1 MKIKILQKAILFT
14 YILFMLSSVFIFYKA
29 YQKSRI
35 LENKV
40 EQVLELK
47 EIKSGTLE
55 SIEERMSEQTFII
68 LTATMV
74 FLLALFLFNRREY
87 LFSNMI
93 LEENSLN
100 QLLDDIE
107 NCPIQKSNFDKF
119 NLMLKKKNNA
129 EIYTLMSEMI
139 HELQDSKE
147 LADQANKTKTL
158 FLANMSH
165 EIRTPLNG
173 IIGFTKF
180 LKSTALDGEQGEFVQ
195 IIRRSSEDLLSIVN
209 DILDISKIENGEV
222 ELEELLFNPMEEFE
236 NVIESYAAN
245 ASKKNIDFSLWID
258 PSLSSMMLRS
268 DPVKIKQVLINLI
281 SNAVKF
287 TDDGGTIDVIIEKA
301 NKSEGE
307 VEVKFAVK
315 DTGIGISDKNKEK
328 VFDAFIQADS
338 STNRKYGGTGLG
350 LTISV
355 QLVDLLGGYL
365 TLDSKLGEGSTF
377 QFVLRLPKQ
386 DIKKE
391 HKREEGHVAVYSPK
405 SVQSK
410 DSDDYLER
418 YLNFFNHLETKRFKT
433 LNECLS
439 GATSKLDI
447 LYLHYHE
454 FNQKEVDE
462 ILNQYKGETQIV
474 FVTKLNH
481 RHAIQPIVNR
491 VSHVMYEPMTFSKV
505 EKSFYN
511 SLELVEKDDNRKDNK
526 VIDVVE
532 VKRAL
537 PSPTKKKRKKSGG
550 KGITFDGLHALIVE
564 DNPINR
570 KMLQY
575 TLKNMGISSECAN
588 DGKEGVDRYIEKHG
602 TYDVVFMDIQ
612 MPVLNGIEATKK
624 IIEYEQERGM
634 VHTPI
639 IAVTANALKGDR
651 EKFME
656 EGLDEYVSKPINV
669 DRLVDAL
676 KKFVST
682 TEEIELDKMKNEKD
696 ILLYKQTAVE
706 ANIVSAMLKRLN
718 YSVDV
723 VSDIDM
729 INKKLESQEYKFI
742 LLDRIEN
749 SIMEREIIEKI
760 KSKNVLSLLFVEDRQ
775 KVEYKDRDKFMFIV
789 NKVLGFTEMR
799 EQLEEMI
806 ELDKAS

>member
-1 MKIKILQKAILFT
+1 MKIKHLQKAILLT
-14 YILFMLSSVFIFYKA
+14 YILFMLSSAFIFFKA

-40 EQVLELK
+40 EQ
-47 EIKSGTLE
+47 ILE
-55 SIEERMSEQTFII
+55 SKDMSGLENIEERMSEQKFII
-68 LTATMV
+68 LTASIV
-74 FLLALFLFNRREY
+74 FLLALFLLNRREY
-87 LFSNMI
+87 LFSNMT

-119 NLMLKKKNNA
+119 NLMLKRKNNA

-139 HELQDSKE
+139 HELQESKE
-147 LADQANKTKTL
+147 SADQANKTKTL

-180 LKSTALDGEQGEFVQ
+180 LKSTSLDGEQDEFVQ

-245 ASKKNIDFSLWID
+245 ASKKDIDFSLWID

-268 DPVKIKQVLINLI
+268 DPLKIKQVLINLI

-287 TDDGGTIDVIIEKA
+287 TNKGGTIDVIIEKV
-301 NKSEGE
+301 NRSEDR

-365 TLDSKLGEGSTF
+365 TLESKLGEGSTF
-377 QFVLRLPKQ
+377 QFILELPKQ
-386 DIKKE
+386 DIKRE
-391 HKREEGHVAVYSPK
+391 VKREEMQVAIYSPQ
-405 SVQSK
+405 SVHVK
-410 DSDDYLER
+410 DSDHYLES
-418 YLNFFNHLETKRFKT
+418 YLNFFNPLETKRFRT
-433 LNECLS
+433 LKEVLS
-439 GATSKLDI
+439 SPASTLDI

-454 FNQKEVDE
+454 FNQKELEE
-462 ILNQYKGETQIV
+462 IIEHYKQDTEIV

-481 RHAIQPIVNR
+481 RHSIEPIIDS

-511 SLELVEKDDNRKDNK
+511 SMKLVKEMKRDNP
-526 VIDVVE
+526 IDVIAVNKASTPMKE
-532 VKRAL
+532 KREE
-537 PSPTKKKRKKSGG
+537 KS
-550 KGITFDGLHALIVE
+550 KPFDGLHALIVE

-588 DGKEGVDRYIEKHG
+588 NGQEGVDIYRENQG
-602 TYDVVFMDIQ
+602 SYDVVFMDIQ
-612 MPVLNGIEATKK
+612 MPILNGVEATKK
-624 IIEYEQERGM
+624 IIEYEQEKSIA
-634 VHTPI
+634 HTPI

-651 EKFME
+651 EKFMR

-669 DRLVDAL
+669 DRLVEAL
-676 KKFVST
+676 KFSLST
-682 TEEIELDKMKNEKD
+682 KEEKD
-696 ILLYKQTAVE
+696 ILLYKETAVE
-706 ANIVSAMLKRLN
+706 ANIISAMLEQLN

-723 VSDIDM
+723 VSDIGSV
-729 INKKLESQEYKFI
+729 NRKLESQEYRFV
-742 LLDRIEN
+742 LLDKIEN
-749 SIMEREIIEKI
+749 TIMEREVVKKI
-760 KSKNVLSLLFVEDRQ
+760 KSNNILSLLFVEDRQ
-775 KVEYKDRDKFMFIV
+775 KLEHKESDDFVFIA
-789 NKVLGFTEMR
+789 NKVIDFSEIR